1 MRAFTLPKK
10 KAYFTTEIKG
20 EHLIPRSKHLIYF
33 TMDWLG
39 GLGAGGV
46 VQKTETK
53 KGKSVNKS
61 VEMEIN
67 ES

>member
-1 MRAFTLPKK
+1 
-10 KAYFTTEIKG
+10 
-20 EHLIPRSKHLIYF
+20 
-33 TMDWLG
+33 MDWLG